1 MDINYIINFIE
12 QRRYTKKQDEK
23 IDEMINYLKNI
34 KQLITDLQPI
44 RYSVLN
50 KQSQIDT
57 MLQVIKE
64 RNNDELWLAIDK
76 LIEKYNIGF
85 K

>member
-50 KQSQIDT
+50 KQNQIDT

-76 LIEKYNIGF
+76 LIEKYNIRF